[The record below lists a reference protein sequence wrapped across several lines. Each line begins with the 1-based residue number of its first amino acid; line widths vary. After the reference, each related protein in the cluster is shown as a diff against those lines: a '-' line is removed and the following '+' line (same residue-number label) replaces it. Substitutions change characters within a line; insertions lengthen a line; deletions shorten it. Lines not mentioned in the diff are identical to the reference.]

1 MKRLQTFDEFVNEM
15 KTNQVDL
22 DKFPNPLP
30 KSAKKDFLKKGLKDG
45 DKLDDIVKTYNAS
58 IPVKDLKPSQ
68 SAIYLG
74 KSLGL
79 AINGVEGGDLG
90 AVISQDNHILDGHH
104 RYAATTFNNPKAKV
118 NGVQASLDIAD
129 LIPVLRA
136 AGDAMDNQR
145 GLEPKGGDVNIFKA
159 TMEDVK
165 ACIYEGKN
173 MNPKFYDKEK
183 SIEWFENLGEKVIA
197 QRLKM
202 LQSKLPP
209 AGAPPR
215 KDMPKIEPE
224 QVALVKKLLNAGQL
238 DAKAPYANESN
249 ELNEAKWKVLGSI
262 GNFQIFDDSEI
273 GKHIILIVGK
283 GYDQKELPVPVK
295 PTDTPEK
302 LDKRFYQGKQIN
314 VKESVDIE
322 FIDEGKV
329 EDIKKQIDIHMD
341 AMEVDKARELAD
353 TLPHFEKVKAH
364 KRIRMIIAQEQ

>member
-1 MKRLQTFDEFVNEM
+1 MKHLKPFNQFLNEM
-15 KTNQVDL
+15 KADQVDL
-22 DKFPNPLP
+22 EKFPNPLP
-30 KSAKKDFLKKGLKDG
+30 PTAKKDFLKKGLKDG

-58 IPVKDLKPSQ
+58 ISVKDLKPSQ

-104 RYAATTFNNPKAKV
+104 RYAATTLNNPKAKV

-159 TMEDVK
+159 TMKDVK
-165 ACIYEGKN
+165 ACVYEGKN

-183 SIEWFENLGEKVIA
+183 SIEWFENLGEKVVA
-197 QRLKM
+197 ERLKM

-209 AGAPPR
+209 NEAPPR

-224 QVALVKKLLNAGQL
+224 QVDLVKKLLNKGAI
-238 DAKAPYANESN
+238 DAKPPYANESN
-249 ELNEAKWKVLGSI
+249 RSVNEMKNLKTFEGFVNESKANK
-262 GNFQIFDDSEI
+262 EI
-273 GKHIILIVGK
+273 HA
-283 GYDQKELPVPVK
+283 
-295 PTDTPEK
+295 
-302 LDKRFYQGKQIN
+302 
-314 VKESVDIE
+314 
-322 FIDEGKV
+322 
-329 EDIKKQIDIHMD
+329 QIDKHMTN
-341 AMEVDKARELAD
+341 MEVDKARELAD
-353 TLPHFEKVKAH
+353 KLPHFEKIKAQQ
-364 KRIRMIIAQEQ
+364 RIRFTIAQEQ